1 MQKLALVLH
10 AACMT
15 LNAGEKRPS
24 YPVEAVL
31 HVFFFF
37 NCYFIV
43 AFGSLR
49 YCCVTHKFSNFTTYR
64 CVTVLCFYNYFDI

>member
-31 HVFFFF
+31 HVFFFLIVILLLLLGAYDTAVLHTSSQISQLIGVSQ
-37 NCYFIV
+37 CSCLLFIV
-43 AFGSLR
+43 I
-49 YCCVTHKFSNFTTYR
+49 V
-64 CVTVLCFYNYFDI
+64 